1 MTEIAHTAWYRLG
14 TASVTIGG
22 TTVTGSGTMWLTAGI
37 NPGATFRMDARP
49 EYAAEVA
56 EVVSD
61 TQLRLVKGY
70 GGPTITNGEYS
81 IDRNHQSTPMA
92 DLSARLA
99 RAMGN
104 WEARYDLDMQT
115 ITGKSAY
122 EIAQTHGF
130 SGTEAEWLESLKA
143 AGELTTLQNTIAPLT
158 AAHHNCFRR
167 GKSLG
172 APTSAFWAEIHNK
185 TFNDIYPGD
194 SISVNG
200 HSYVILAV
208 NWGTLAINEASN
220 KPTLVVYDVSPPDG
234 QRKCTWFTDDNTA
247 KDPCYDLSKWFVE
260 IRPLCEERIVEDFG
274 EEHVL
279 TYSVTCNVYDLTNHV
294 PTGIKQVS
302 ARLHLPSWQN
312 VIYDGSPLFW
322 KDGVEMSGG
331 IVYPGSGRKDI
342 KYLGNMN
349 TQWDFDTL
357 RDVTAW
363 KDGQWWQSFKDAYA
377 EILTY
382 ELITPRGHQGLFILT
397 A

>member
-1 MTEIAHTAWYRLG
+1 MSDYTSWYRAGWVKVTQGSPIVVGTSTYWANIGIKPGDLFSIDNSKFYEIASFTDNTHLTLSTNYAEA
-14 TASVTIGG
+14 TKSA
-22 TTVTGSGTMWLTAGI
+22 TG
-37 NPGATFRMDARP
+37 
-49 EYAAEVA
+49 
-56 EVVSD
+56 
-61 TQLRLVKGY
+61 
-70 GGPTITNGEYS
+70 YS
-81 IDRNHQSTPMA
+81 IIRNFTANMPA
-92 DLSARLA
+92 DIAAQTSELISVLR
-99 RAMGN
+99 
-104 WEARYDLDMQT
+104 RYVNSDMT
-115 ITGKSAY
+115 AIHGESAY

-172 APTSAFWAEIHNK
+172 APTSAFWAEIHNQ

-200 HSYVILAV
+200 HLYFILAV
-208 NWGTLAINEASN
+208 NWGTRAINEANN
-220 KPTLVVYDVSPPDG
+220 KPTLVVYDYSPPDG
-234 QRKCTWFTDDNTA
+234 QRLCTWFTDDNTA

-349 TQWDFDTL
+349 TQWNFNVL

-363 KDGQWWQSFKDAYA
+363 KDGQWWQSFKDVYA
-377 EILTY
+377 DTLTY
-382 ELITPRGHQGLFILT
+382 ELLTARSHQGLFILT

>member
-1 MTEIAHTAWYRLG
+1 MSDYTSWYRAGWVKVTQGSPIVVGTSTYWANIGIKPGDLFSIDNSKFYEIASFTDNTHLTLSTNYAEA
-14 TASVTIGG
+14 TKSA
-22 TTVTGSGTMWLTAGI
+22 TG
-37 NPGATFRMDARP
+37 
-49 EYAAEVA
+49 
-56 EVVSD
+56 
-61 TQLRLVKGY
+61 
-70 GGPTITNGEYS
+70 YS
-81 IDRNHQSTPMA
+81 IIRNFTANMPA
-92 DLSARLA
+92 DIAAQTSELISVLR
-99 RAMGN
+99 
-104 WEARYDLDMQT
+104 RYVNSDMT
-115 ITGKSAY
+115 AIHGESAY

-194 SISVNG
+194 IISVNG

-208 NWGTLAINEASN
+208 NWGTRAINEANN

-234 QRKCTWFTDDNTA
+234 QRLCTWFTDDNTA

-294 PTGIKQVS
+294 PTGIKDVS

-312 VIYDGSPLFW
+312 VIYDGPPLFW

-331 IVYPGSGRKDI
+331 IVYPGAGRKDI

-349 TQWDFDTL
+349 TQWNFDVL

-363 KDGQWWQSFKDAYA
+363 KDGQWWQSFKDSFSD
-377 EILTY
+377 ILTY
-382 ELITPRGHQGLFILT
+382 TTTCNSGHRGLFILT